1 MEISQM
7 GELWGNVAKFWNL
20 RETASIFF
28 TNMSRPMKD
37 EKKIWNSFPTGR
49 DPFKFDPHAVPTK

>member
-1 MEISQM
+1 M